1 MSDKRKAI
9 GLVVV
14 LFVLGIGLGAV
25 SEHMWY
31 VHVIAAGTHRS
42 ASRELRE
49 QLRLSPDQ
57 GKQYDAIMAD
67 WRAKAHVMDAQ
78 EHGEWDPK
86 YDQLRQQGRDSI
98 RAILTPEQ
106 KVKFE
111 AFLKH
116 LDEERQRQQQ
126 QQGR

>member
-9 GLVVV
+9 GLVII

-31 VHVIAAGTHRS
+31 VHVIADAPHHS
-42 ASRELRE
+42 ASKELKE
-49 QLRLSPDQ
+49 ALELSPDQ
-57 GKQYDAIMAD
+57 SRQYDAIMTD
-67 WRAKAHVMDAQ
+67 WRAKFHAMDAQ
-78 EHGEWDPK
+78 EHSEWDPK
-86 YDQLRQQGRDSI
+86 YDQVRQQGRDSI

-106 KVKFE
+106 KVRFE

-116 LDEERQRQQQ
+116 LDEERQKQQQ
-126 QQGR
+126 SGH